1 MERGQKF
8 EISVR
13 KLFKI
18 LMKMVFPFFLLEKR
32 GKLFKHENFW
42 CSLLILL
49 LLLLTSLYHFS
60 GVLKDHFIFWAATRV

>member
-18 LMKMVFPFFLLEKR
+18 LMKMVFPFFSFRKT
-32 GKLFKHENFW
+32 GK
-42 CSLLILL
+42 I
-49 LLLLTSLYHFS
+49 
-60 GVLKDHFIFWAATRV
+60 V